1 MITQEG
7 LEAHQRD
14 HLGVD
19 RYERGEGRRG
29 YRSGYEPGYLDTA
42 EGRLEVAIPQVRG
55 SDESYRCTLYDVLR
69 GDSEMVQRLATE
81 MYARGLSTRDIEDA
95 FTDEQG
101 RCLLSR
107 SKVSEVTE
115 VLWEQYE
122 AFQNRDLSDLPL
134 QCLFLDGLYE
144 PLRTHGITP
153 RSHPVRLGHHFGRP
167 EGSDLSVPGQ
177 QGER

>member
-1 MITQEG
+1 
-7 LEAHQRD
+7 
-14 HLGVD
+14 
-19 RYERGEGRRG
+19 
-29 YRSGYEPGYLDTA
+29 
-42 EGRLEVAIPQVRG
+42 
-55 SDESYRCTLYDVLR
+55 
-69 GDSEMVQRLATE
+69 MVQRLATE

-134 QCLFLDGLYE
+134 LCLFLDGLYE
-144 PLRTHGITP
+144 PLRTHGIT
-153 RSHPVRLGHHFGRP
+153 REAIPVRLGHHFGRP